1 MIHEIFASLAQLV
14 RSLCP
19 VKIFRKVGKKL
30 LSHFRC
36 AIFACHPLKES
47 LCTKNSSI
55 IGKKY
60 LSISDLSSKKKWK
73 WKTQY
78 KYN

>member
-60 LSISDLSSKKKWK
+60 LSISDLFEKKWK